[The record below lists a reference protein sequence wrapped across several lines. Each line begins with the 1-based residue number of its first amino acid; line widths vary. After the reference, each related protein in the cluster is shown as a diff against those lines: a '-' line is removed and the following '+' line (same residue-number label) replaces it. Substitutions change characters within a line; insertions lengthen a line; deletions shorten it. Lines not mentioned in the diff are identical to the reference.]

1 MEKFEIAYRLDQSS
15 LRGRSSSFSLEV
27 PAKPHFAP
35 GDLEFSLVPCLL
47 PIERPNI
54 DVLWRKYDLSQV
66 QYDRIYEF
74 EFLPKALFSRL
85 MVRLLY
91 YADKIHKYWRK
102 GLVASADDTLFL
114 LEMFPTKNRI
124 QVTVRGG
131 KNPGAVLKDLIE
143 TIEGFIVL
151 TNWWQ
156 INVTRKITC
165 PHCVQELASLYN
177 PQESDSESES
187 VSTVSRSLRT
197 SFDEYSS
204 KPATLH
210 RFDRKHKEKEKEKK
224 KSKKHKKHSKK
235 SEERKQRHSV
245 GIVETGSQELIVP
258 TTLTSNPEPFEP
270 TVFELSECER
280 AASAGVWYV
289 MHVVATEMLTWSQ
302 VSTVSW
308 YSSCAIR
315 RARTRHYLVGPRAVQ
330 NPLR

>member
-1 MEKFEIAYRLDQSS
+1 LQLLEKFEIAYRLDQSS

-27 PAKPHFAP
+27 PAKAHFAP
-35 GDLEFSLVPCLL
+35 GDLEFSLVPSLL

-66 QYDRIYEF
+66 QYDRLYEF

-143 TIEGFIVL
+143 TVEGFIVL

-165 PHCVQELASLYN
+165 PHCLQELASLYN

-197 SFDEYSS
+197 SFDDNSN
-204 KPATLH
+204 KPTLH
-210 RFDRKHKEKEKEKK
+210 RFDRKEKEKEKK
-224 KSKKHKKHSKK
+224 KGKSKHKKYPKKPSKQ
-235 SEERKQRHSV
+235 QRHSISV
-245 GIVETGSQELIVP
+245 TETSSQELIAASISN
-258 TTLTSNPEPFEP
+258 SNPDLFEP
-270 TVFELSECER
+270 TVFELAECER
-280 AASAGVWYV
+280 AASAGVWYDR
-289 MHVVATEMLTWSQ
+289 HEKRCNLLCIN
-302 VSTVSW
+302 
-308 YSSCAIR
+308 SC
-315 RARTRHYLVGPRAVQ
+315 
-330 NPLR
+330 